1 MEIANGVSATCLRL
15 FYQDVKI
22 MPMKY
27 SWFITAIST
36 GCIFI
41 SCEYRTAARADTLV
55 LKNDGILSGSIKK
68 ATTDSVVIQTS
79 EGILIQVEKTQIAKQ
94 RVDSDPEKAYVASL
108 KDRPDDADNNRA
120 IAKECLARSQKSLSD
135 AHYERVVE
143 LDPSDGTAWSAI
155 GYIKDEQT
163 GQMARRDALLH
174 RRGIMRY
181 TYKGKS
187 SQTTMHA
194 AAIAASKEKAAKMR
208 AEIAKL
214 VDVNLK
220 NLRSSNQKLS
230 FEAREFFNNL
240 NDPLAIG
247 KIKDLLVDSVRKGGN
262 WGQYFDILLRM
273 PGQSATGTFIDL
285 ASDLNMPQAVVD
297 TCLEA
302 LMRTETSRD
311 IAMVAFLG
319 KLSGGAKKIVAVID
333 RAGSNLEV
341 LGDERTIPSLID
353 ALNTPVSTTIQKPP
367 NSGIDSTGSVQQ
379 AFGPQTET
387 INGVANQPGVLAAL
401 TKITGQSFSY
411 NEIAWRQWFAMT
423 YAKTNLDLRRFE

>member
-1 MEIANGVSATCLRL
+1 MEFANGVSATCLRL

-36 GCIFI
+36 GCIFTA
-41 SCEYRTAARADTLV
+41 CEYRTAAHADTLV
-55 LKNDGILSGSIKK
+55 LKNDGVLSGSIKK

-79 EGILIQVEKTQIAKQ
+79 EGILVQVEKTQIAKQ
-94 RVDSDPEKAYVASL
+94 RVDSDSEKAYVASL

-120 IAKECLARSQKSLSD
+120 IARECLARSQKSLSD
-135 AHYERVVE
+135 AHYERLVE

-155 GYIKDEQT
+155 GYIKDVQT
-163 GQMARRDALLH
+163 GQMVRRDALMH
-174 RRGIMRY
+174 RRGIIRY
-181 TYKGKS
+181 TYRGKS
-187 SQTTMHA
+187 PETTIQA
-194 AAIAASKEKAAKMR
+194 AAIAASKEKAARMR
-208 AEIAKL
+208 ADITRL
-214 VDVNLK
+214 VEVNLK
-220 NLRSSNQKLS
+220 NLRASNQKLS

-247 KIKDLLVDSVRKGGN
+247 KIKDLLVDSVRKGGS

-297 TCLEA
+297 ACLEA

-319 KLSGGAKKIVAVID
+319 KLSGKIVAVID
-333 RAGSNLEV
+333 RAGNNLEV

>member
-36 GCIFI
+36 GCIFTA
-41 SCEYRTAARADTLV
+41 CEYRTAAHADTLV
-55 LKNDGILSGSIKK
+55 LKNDGVLSGSIKK

-79 EGILIQVEKTQIAKQ
+79 EGILVQVEKTQIAKQ
-94 RVDSDPEKAYVASL
+94 RVDSDSEKAYVASL

-120 IAKECLARSQKSLSD
+120 IARECLARSQKSLSD
-135 AHYERVVE
+135 AHYERLVE

-155 GYIKDEQT
+155 GYIKDVQT
-163 GQMARRDALLH
+163 GQMVRRDALMH
-174 RRGIMRY
+174 RRGIIRY
-181 TYKGKS
+181 TYRGKS
-187 SQTTMHA
+187 PETTIQA
-194 AAIAASKEKAAKMR
+194 AAIAASKEKAARMR
-208 AEIAKL
+208 ADITRL
-214 VDVNLK
+214 VEVNLK
-220 NLRSSNQKLS
+220 NLRASNQKLS

-247 KIKDLLVDSVRKGGN
+247 KIKDLLVDSVRKGGS

-297 TCLEA
+297 ACLDA

-319 KLSGGAKKIVAVID
+319 KLSGKIVAVID
-333 RAGSNLEV
+333 RAGNNLEV

>member
-1 MEIANGVSATCLRL
+1 
-15 FYQDVKI
+15 

-36 GCIFI
+36 GCIFTA
-41 SCEYRTAARADTLV
+41 CEYRTAAHADTLV
-55 LKNDGILSGSIKK
+55 LKNDGVLSGSIKK

-79 EGILIQVEKTQIAKQ
+79 EGILVQVEKTQIAKQ
-94 RVDSDPEKAYVASL
+94 RVDSDSEKAYVASL
-108 KDRPDDADNNRA
+108 KDRPDDADSNRA
-120 IAKECLARSQKSLSD
+120 IARECLARSQKSLSD
-135 AHYERVVE
+135 AHYERLVE

-155 GYIKDEQT
+155 GYIKDVQT
-163 GQMARRDALLH
+163 GQMVRRDALMH
-174 RRGIMRY
+174 RRGIIRY
-181 TYKGKS
+181 TYRGKS
-187 SQTTMHA
+187 PETTIQA
-194 AAIAASKEKAAKMR
+194 AAIAASKEKAARMR
-208 AEIAKL
+208 ADITRL
-214 VDVNLK
+214 VEVNLK
-220 NLRSSNQKLS
+220 NLRASNQKLS

-247 KIKDLLVDSVRKGGN
+247 KIKDLLVDSVRKGGS

-297 TCLEA
+297 ACLEA

-319 KLSGGAKKIVAVID
+319 KLSGKIVAVID
-333 RAGSNLEV
+333 RAGNNLEV

>member
-36 GCIFI
+36 GCIFTA
-41 SCEYRTAARADTLV
+41 CEYRTAAHADTLV
-55 LKNDGILSGSIKK
+55 LKNDGVLSGSIKK

-79 EGILIQVEKTQIAKQ
+79 EGILVQVEKTQIAKQ
-94 RVDSDPEKAYVASL
+94 RVDSDSEKAYVASL

-120 IAKECLARSQKSLSD
+120 IARECLARSQKSLSD
-135 AHYERVVE
+135 AHYERLVE

-155 GYIKDEQT
+155 GYIKDVQT
-163 GQMARRDALLH
+163 GQMVRRDALMH
-174 RRGIMRY
+174 RRGIIRY
-181 TYKGKS
+181 TYRGKS
-187 SQTTMHA
+187 PETTIQA
-194 AAIAASKEKAAKMR
+194 AAIAASKEKAARMR
-208 AEIAKL
+208 ADITRL
-214 VDVNLK
+214 VEVNLK
-220 NLRSSNQKLS
+220 NLRASNQKLS

-297 TCLEA
+297 ACLEA

-319 KLSGGAKKIVAVID
+319 KLSGKIVAVID
-333 RAGSNLEV
+333 RAGNNLEV

>member
-1 MEIANGVSATCLRL
+1 
-15 FYQDVKI
+15 

-36 GCIFI
+36 GCIFTA
-41 SCEYRTAARADTLV
+41 CEYRTAAHADTLV
-55 LKNDGILSGSIKK
+55 LKNDGVLSGSIKK

-79 EGILIQVEKTQIAKQ
+79 EGILVQVEKTQIAKQ
-94 RVDSDPEKAYVASL
+94 RVDSDSEKAYVASL

-120 IAKECLARSQKSLSD
+120 IARECLARSQKSLSD
-135 AHYERVVE
+135 AHYERLVE

-155 GYIKDEQT
+155 GYIKDVQT
-163 GQMARRDALLH
+163 GQMVRRDALMH
-174 RRGIMRY
+174 RRGIIRY
-181 TYKGKS
+181 TYRGKS
-187 SQTTMHA
+187 PETTIQA
-194 AAIAASKEKAAKMR
+194 AAIAASKEKAARMR
-208 AEIAKL
+208 ADITRL
-214 VDVNLK
+214 VEVNLK
-220 NLRSSNQKLS
+220 NLRASNQKLS

-247 KIKDLLVDSVRKGGN
+247 KIKDLLVDSVRKGGS

-297 TCLEA
+297 ACLEA

-319 KLSGGAKKIVAVID
+319 KLSGKIVAVID
-333 RAGSNLEV
+333 RAGNNLEV

>member
-1 MEIANGVSATCLRL
+1 
-15 FYQDVKI
+15 

-36 GCIFI
+36 GCIFTA
-41 SCEYRTAARADTLV
+41 CEYRTAAHADTLV
-55 LKNDGILSGSIKK
+55 LKNDGVLSGSIKK

-79 EGILIQVEKTQIAKQ
+79 EGILVQVEKTQIAKQ
-94 RVDSDPEKAYVASL
+94 RVDSDSEKAYVASL

-120 IAKECLARSQKSLSD
+120 IARECLARSQKSLSD
-135 AHYERVVE
+135 AHYERLVE

-155 GYIKDEQT
+155 GYIKDVQT
-163 GQMARRDALLH
+163 GQMVRRDALMH
-174 RRGIMRY
+174 RRGIIRY
-181 TYKGKS
+181 TYRGKS
-187 SQTTMHA
+187 PETTIQA
-194 AAIAASKEKAAKMR
+194 AAIAASKEKAARMR
-208 AEIAKL
+208 ADITRL
-214 VDVNLK
+214 VEVNLK
-220 NLRSSNQKLS
+220 NLRASNQKLS

-247 KIKDLLVDSVRKGGN
+247 KIKDLLVDSVRKGGS

-297 TCLEA
+297 ACLDA

-319 KLSGGAKKIVAVID
+319 KLSGKIVAVID
-333 RAGSNLEV
+333 RAGNNLEV

>member
-36 GCIFI
+36 GCIFTA
-41 SCEYRTAARADTLV
+41 CEYRTAAHADTLV
-55 LKNDGILSGSIKK
+55 LKNDGVLSGSIKK

-79 EGILIQVEKTQIAKQ
+79 EGILVQVEKTQIAKQ
-94 RVDSDPEKAYVASL
+94 RVDSDSEKAYVASL

-120 IAKECLARSQKSLSD
+120 IARECLARSQKSLSD
-135 AHYERVVE
+135 AHYERLVE

-155 GYIKDEQT
+155 GYIKDVQT
-163 GQMARRDALLH
+163 GQMVRRDALMH
-174 RRGIMRY
+174 RRGIIRY
-181 TYKGKS
+181 TYRGKS
-187 SQTTMHA
+187 PETTIQA
-194 AAIAASKEKAAKMR
+194 AAIAASKEKAARMR
-208 AEIAKL
+208 ADITRL
-214 VDVNLK
+214 VEVNLK
-220 NLRSSNQKLS
+220 NLRASNQKLS

-247 KIKDLLVDSVRKGGN
+247 KIKDLLVDSVRKGGS

-297 TCLEA
+297 ACLEA

-319 KLSGGAKKIVAVID
+319 KLSGKIVAVID
-333 RAGSNLEV
+333 RAGNNLEV